1 MMSRKLWL
9 LGLCILMN
17 MLGGLH
23 VISASHHYKIIH
35 HNKKKMQELACSDHK
50 DKKHMVQIPA
60 FDSQTDQSIG
70 STVILL
76 STLQVQQIYN
86 IINGRIDRTTEYP
99 VACKHTKEDPITK
112 KIDTHFKVIWLS
124 ADRAQS
130 LQFLPEKS
138 SRSIMHT
145 LTRLW
150 SF

>member
-1 MMSRKLWL
+1 MMSRKLSL
-9 LGLCILMN
+9 LGLSILIN
-17 MLGGLH
+17 MLTRLH
-23 VISASHHYKIIH
+23 LISASHHYQIIH
-35 HNKKKMQELACSDHK
+35 HKKKMQELACSDHK

-76 STLQVQQIYN
+76 STLQVQHIEH

-99 VACKHTKEDPITK
+99 VACKYTTEDPTTK

-124 ADRAQS
+124 ADRAQC
-130 LQFLPEKS
+130 LPFLPEKS
-138 SRSIMHT
+138 SRSIMHM